1 MGVFYGVRSPP
12 KAFVGVGDG
21 DLPPPPLALSLGN
34 TPLRPK
40 AKILFALLKRKAF

>member
-1 MGVFYGVRSPP
+1 MAYDPRQKPLWGSEMATYR
-12 KAFVGVGDG
+12 
-21 DLPPPPLALSLGN
+21 PPPLALSLGN